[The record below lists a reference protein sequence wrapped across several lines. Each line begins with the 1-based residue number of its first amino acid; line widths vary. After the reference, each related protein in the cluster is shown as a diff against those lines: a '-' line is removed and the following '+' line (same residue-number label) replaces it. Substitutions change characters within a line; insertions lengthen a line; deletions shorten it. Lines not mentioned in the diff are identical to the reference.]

1 MMNEA
6 AVPKGRTKNMADEL
20 GVTHLHTEIP
30 DEYYMLSD
38 EALDARIRAAKQK
51 LGDQVVLL
59 GHHYQG
65 ARVIQWADFTGDSF
79 KLAQLALTRSNAK
92 YIVFCGVHFMAETAD
107 ILAPEETVVILP
119 DLGAGCSMADMANE
133 RQVLDC
139 WADLKERLPGAKIV
153 PITYMNSTAALK
165 AFCGE
170 HDGAVCTSSNAAGIL
185 RWALERGDKV
195 LFFPDQH
202 LGRNTG
208 YRLGI
213 PLEQMVVYNPFTGEF
228 ECTDAELENAK
239 IILWKGF
246 CSVHQKFTVEQVQQ
260 VRALYPEMKVIVHP
274 ECTFEVV
281 QAADDVG
288 STEHIIKQVAASPAG
303 SQWAIGTEINLVH
316 RLAEQHKD
324 KLIVSLSGPNVCPC
338 ATMYR
343 ISPQHLC
350 WALENLAEGRV
361 VNEVKVEP
369 EIRKWATVALERMLA
384 ITQ

>member
-1 MMNEA
+1 
-6 AVPKGRTKNMADEL
+6 MAE
-20 GVTHLHTEIP
+20 EIGATLYANTRIP
-30 DEYYMLSD
+30 EEYYMLSD
-38 EALDARIRAAKQK
+38 AELDVRIRAAKAK

-79 KLAQLALTRSNAK
+79 KLAQLALSRTGAK
-92 YIVFCGVHFMAETAD
+92 YVVFCGVHFMAETAD
-107 ILAPEETVVILP
+107 ILSPEATQVVLP
-119 DLGAGCSMADMANE
+119 DMGAGCSMADMANE
-133 RQVLDC
+133 RQVDDC
-139 WADLKERLPGAKIV
+139 WAQLQERLGGSKVI

-170 HDGAVCTSSNAAGIL
+170 NDGAVCTSSNAEGVL
-185 RWALERGDKV
+185 KWAFERGDKV

-208 YRLGI
+208 YKMGI
-213 PLEQMVVYNPFTGEF
+213 PLEQMVVYNPLFGDF
-228 ECTDAELENAK
+228 ECTDEELQNAK

-246 CSVHQKFTVEQVQQ
+246 CSVHQKFTVEQIAQ
-260 VRALYPEMKVIVHP
+260 VRELYPDMKVIVHP
-274 ECTFEVV
+274 ECPLDVV
-281 QAADDVG
+281 LQADYSG
-288 STEHIIKQVAASPAG
+288 STEYIIKMVEASPEGA
-303 SQWAIGTEINLVH
+303 QWAIGTEINLTH
-316 RLAEQHKD
+316 RLAETHKD

-361 VNEVKVEP
+361 VNQVKVEA
-369 EIRKWATVALERMLA
+369 EVRQWAKVALDRMLA
-384 ITQ
+384 IVK

>member
-1 MMNEA
+1 MTYRRCHEEA
-6 AVPKGRTKNMADEL
+6 FHMAENIGVEL
-20 GVTHLHTEIP
+20 QTNTRIP

-38 EALDARIRAAKQK
+38 AELDTRIRAAKET

-65 ARVIQWADFTGDSF
+65 ARVVQWADFRGDSF
-79 KLAQLALTRSNAK
+79 KLAQLALTRSDAK

-107 ILAPEETVVILP
+107 VLSPEGTVVILP

-133 RQVLDC
+133 RQVDDC
-139 WADLKERLPGAKIV
+139 WSVLQERFPSTKII

-170 HDGAVCTSSNAAGIL
+170 NDGAVCTSSNADGIL
-185 RWALERGDKV
+185 KWAFERGEKV

-208 YRLGI
+208 YKMGI
-213 PLEQMVVYNPFTGEF
+213 PLEEMVVYNPLFGDF
-228 ECTDAELENAK
+228 ECTDEQLDKAK

-246 CSVHQKFTVEQVQQ
+246 CSVHQKFTVEQIQEAH
-260 VRALYPEMKVIVHP
+260 RLYPEMKVIVHP
-274 ECTFEVV
+274 ECSLDVV
-281 QAADDVG
+281 LAADYVG
-288 STEHIIKQVAASPAG
+288 STEYIIKVVEGAPAG

-316 RLAEQHKD
+316 RLAETETD
-324 KLIVSLSGPNVCPC
+324 KLVVSLSGPNVCPC

-350 WALENLAEGRV
+350 WALENLARGRM
-361 VNEVKVEP
+361 VNEVKVAP
-369 EIRKWATVALERMLA
+369 DIRKWAGVALQRMLA
-384 ITQ
+384 ITK

>member
-1 MMNEA
+1 
-6 AVPKGRTKNMADEL
+6 MAD
-20 GVTHLHTEIP
+20 GAVLHGNTRIP
-30 DEYYMLSD
+30 DEYYILSD
-38 EALDARIRAAKQK
+38 AELDARIRAAKEK
-51 LGDQVVLL
+51 LGSQVVLL

-65 ARVIQWADFTGDSF
+65 ARVVQWADFVGDSF
-79 KLAQLALTRSNAK
+79 KLAQQALTRTEAK

-107 ILAPEETVVILP
+107 ILTPEETVVILP

-133 RQVLDC
+133 RQVDEC
-139 WADLKERLPGAKIV
+139 WQMLSERLPGVKVI
-153 PITYMNSTAALK
+153 PITYMNSAAALK

-170 HDGAVCTSSNAAGIL
+170 HDGAVCTSSNAEGVL
-185 RWALERGDKV
+185 KWAFAHGEKA

-208 YRLGI
+208 YKMGI
-213 PLEQMVVYNPFTGEF
+213 PLAEMVVYNPLTGDF
-228 ECTDAELENAK
+228 ECTDAELQAAK

-246 CSVHQKFTVEQVQQ
+246 CSVHQKFTVEQIQQ
-260 VRALYPEMKVIVHP
+260 VRSLYPDMKVIVHP
-274 ECTFEVV
+274 ECALEVV
-281 QAADDVG
+281 QAADMDG
-288 STEHIIKQVAASPAG
+288 STEYIVKMVDQSPPG

-324 KLIVSLSGPNVCPC
+324 MLIVSLSGPNVCPC

-361 VNEVKVEP
+361 VNQVQVDP
-369 EIRKWATVALERMLA
+369 DTRHWAAVALQRMLA
-384 ITQ
+384 IIR